1 MKKVLAFDFGASSGR
16 AILGTFDNGKIELE
30 ELHRFSNDPVEVN
43 GHFYWDILRLFHE
56 IKQGILKCSAAG
68 HKDIAAIGIDT
79 WGVDFALIDKDG
91 EILANPYHY
100 RDAKVENMEE
110 ALNELGREE
119 LYGKT
124 GIQLLPF
131 NTVFQLRNLKKNKPE
146 LLDRAEHML
155 LIPDLFNYLL
165 TGKMAA
171 EYSNVSTTSLLNP
184 VKGEWEYSLIDE
196 LGIDRKI
203 FKNIVDSGTILGT
216 LKPEIAKEL
225 QMPEVPVIC
234 VASHDTG
241 SAVASVPF
249 DDPEHSLYIS
259 CGTWSLM
266 GTELKA
272 PVINSDALKF
282 NFTNEGGVNR
292 TTRFLSNIM
301 GLWLI
306 QESRRQWKRENL
318 DYSFND
324 MENAARASEPFKSFI
339 NPDFEGFTP
348 PGDMPQ
354 RIKDFNKNAGLKV
367 PETMGEVV
375 LCIYQSLAL
384 KYRYVTESME
394 EMMGKKIDTIHMVGG
409 GIKDKFLCQ
418 MTADATGR
426 KVIAG
431 PTEATAMGNIAV
443 QLMALNEIDGLE
455 GIRKAVKASTDTA
468 EYIPSG
474 DKSWDKAYETFKQA
488 CLKK

>member
-16 AILGTFDNGKIELE
+16 AILGTFDNGKISLE

-43 GHFYWDILRLFHE
+43 GHFYWDVLRLFFE

-68 HKDIAAIGIDT
+68 HTDICAIGIDT

-91 EILANPYHY
+91 EIIANPYHY
-100 RDAKVENMEE
+100 RDAKNENMLET
-110 ALNELGREE
+110 LQELGKDDI
-119 LYGKT
+119 YKKT
-124 GIQLLPF
+124 GLQFLAF
-131 NTVFQLRNLKKNKPE
+131 NTIYQLHNLKKNKPA
-146 LLDRAEHML
+146 LLDSAEHL
-155 LIPDLFNYLL
+155 LLMPDLFNYLL
-165 TGKMAA
+165 TGKTAA
-171 EYSNVSTTSLLNP
+171 EYSNVSTTQLLNP
-184 VKGEWEYSLIDE
+184 NKGQWEYSLIDK
-196 LGIDRKI
+196 LGIDRKL
-203 FKNIVDSGTILGT
+203 FKNIVDSGTVLGN
-216 LKPEIAKEL
+216 LKPELAKEL
-225 QMPEVPVIC
+225 QMPCVPVIC

-249 DDPEHSLYIS
+249 ENPENSLYIS

-266 GTELKA
+266 GTELQK
-272 PVINSDALKF
+272 PLINQEAMKF

-324 MENAARASEPFKSFI
+324 MENAAKASTPFESFI

-348 PGDMPQ
+348 PGDMPG
-354 RIKDFNKNAGLKV
+354 RIREFNKNAGLKV
-367 PETMGEVV
+367 PQTMGEVV

-384 KYRYVTESME
+384 KYRYVTECME
-394 EMMGKKIDTIHMVGG
+394 ELMGKKIETIHMVGG

-418 MTADATGR
+418 LTADATGR
-426 KVIAG
+426 RVIAG
-431 PTEATAMGNIAV
+431 PVEATAMGNIAV
-443 QLMALNEIDGLE
+443 QLMALGEIKDLE
-455 GIRKAVKASTDTA
+455 EIRKVIKASAQTEEYLPKTDK
-468 EYIPSG
+468 
-474 DKSWDKAYETFKQA
+474 DWDSAYSIFKEK
-488 CLKK
+488 CI

>member
-43 GHFYWDILRLFHE
+43 GHFYWDILRLFFE

-91 EILANPYHY
+91 EILGNPYHY
-100 RDAKVENMEE
+100 RDAKPENMEE
-110 ALNELGREE
+110 TFQQLGKENIYE
-119 LYGKT
+119 KT
-124 GIQLLPF
+124 GLQFLAF
-131 NTVFQLRNLKKNKPE
+131 NTLYQLRNLKKNKPQ
-146 LLDRAEHML
+146 LLDRAEHLL

-171 EYSNVSTTSLLNP
+171 EYSNVSTTQLLNP
-184 VKGEWEYSLIDE
+184 NKGQWEYSLTDA
-196 LGIDRKI
+196 LGIDRKL
-203 FKNIVDSGTILGT
+203 FKDIVDSGTVLGL
-216 LKPEIAKEL
+216 LKPELAKEL
-225 QMPEVPVIC
+225 QMPQVPVIC

-241 SAVASVPF
+241 SAVAAVPF
-249 DDPEHSLYIS
+249 EEPQKSLYIS

-266 GTELKA
+266 GTELKQ
-272 PVINSDALKF
+272 PLINEKAMAF
-282 NFTNEGGVNR
+282 NFTNEGGVER

-318 DYSFND
+318 EYSFND
-324 MENAARASEPFKSFI
+324 MENAAKEAEPFRSFI
-339 NPDFEGFTP
+339 NPDFDGFTP
-348 PGDMPQ
+348 PGDMPG
-354 RIKDFNKNAGLKV
+354 RIREFCKNAGLKV

-384 KYRYVTESME
+384 KYRYVTEAME
-394 EMMGKKIDTIHMVGG
+394 EMMGTRIDTIHMVGG
-409 GIKDKFLCQ
+409 GIKDQFLCQ

-426 KVIAG
+426 RVVAG

-443 QLMALNEIDGLE
+443 QLMALGEIKDLA
-455 GIRKAVKASTDTA
+455 GIREVIKASADTKV
-468 EYIPSG
+468 YMPSG
-474 DKSWDKAYETFKQA
+474 KPGWDEAYALFQKS
-488 CLKK
+488 CL